1 MSVLALL
8 IDTDVLIDL
17 LTKRSPFAKNAG
29 TILRIC
35 ENNKARGFIAAHSI
49 TNIFYLMR
57 KDYSVAKRKEL
68 LRNLLETLS
77 VVEINASLIN
87 NILLNNDFDDIE
99 DCLQAECAR
108 VINADYIVTRNIKDY
123 SLSAVPAIL
132 PEDLLK
138 LTKK

>member
-17 LTKRSPFAKNAG
+17 LTKRGPFAKNAEA
-29 TILRIC
+29 ILRIC
-35 ENNKARGFIAAHSI
+35 KNNKARGFIAAHSI

-57 KDYSVAKRKEL
+57 KDYSVAERKEL

-87 NILLNNDFDDIE
+87 TILLNDDFDDIE

-108 VINADYIVTRNIKDY
+108 VMNADYIVTRNIKDY

-138 LTKK
+138 LTEK